1 MADMEIGVTERLNGF
16 EEEVDE
22 LLEQL
27 RQRYFWL
34 HLVVD
39 FTAGF
44 CFVVG
49 SAFFFYKSLVYA
61 GTWLFLIGSIMFA
74 AKPTVRLTH
83 QLHRNRVRSGDGR
96 SAARS
101 AS

>member
-1 MADMEIGVTERLNGF
+1 MEIGVTERLNGF

-22 LLEQL
+22 LLELL

-39 FTAGF
+39 FIAGF

-83 QLHRNRVRSGDGR
+83 QLHSNRVRSGRQR
-96 SAARS
+96 STARR